1 LRIEGSWNPP
11 EIAAAI
17 SGHLKIVEVKCEVID
32 DKVIK
37 VLKFVSSFYVSKLT
51 GNIAN
56 PFHQFLICGS
66 GIGLMY

>member
-11 EIAAAI
+11 ETAAAI

-37 VLKFVSSFYVSKLT
+37 VMKFMSSFYISKLT
-51 GNIAN
+51 GNI
-56 PFHQFLICGS
+56 LILFIS
-66 GIGLMY
+66 FSYVEVEQE